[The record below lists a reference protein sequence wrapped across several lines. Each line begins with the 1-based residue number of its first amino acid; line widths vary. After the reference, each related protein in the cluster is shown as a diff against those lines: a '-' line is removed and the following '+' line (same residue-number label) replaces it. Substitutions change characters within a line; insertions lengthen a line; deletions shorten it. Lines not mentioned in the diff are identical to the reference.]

1 MKVSR
6 SLIKHKFFMTVS
18 LDNLTIVVTYINTKK
33 LSKHEFEDKNFE
45 VNMVQVYIDFYATE
59 G

>member
-1 MKVSR
+1 
-6 SLIKHKFFMTVS
+6 MTVS
-18 LDNLTIVVTYINTKK
+18 LDNLRIVITYMNTKQ
-33 LSKHEFEDKNFE
+33 LAKHEFEDKNFE